1 MNYSVT
7 FDDGGHNTTLE
18 EFMSLDE
25 AFDFYHE
32 QVRLFKTKADD
43 FYKQFLTEEYDAV
56 LEVCKLDEDGFY
68 DDTIEVFDKDYDM
81 WWLPWGTSV
90 LQCSLHDYTIH
101 ATITLMFFQ
110 VSNVQSSN
118 IEELYIN
125 PTTSEVI
132 VDYKSGGSYSYTN
145 VDRVAI
151 DDLLYAR
158 ADVSLGQWV
167 NTHLAKSS
175 GVICDNLDALIRNIQ
190 REPIAAWL

>member
-1 MNYSVT
+1 
-7 FDDGGHNTTLE
+7 
-18 EFMSLDE
+18 
-25 AFDFYHE
+25 
-32 QVRLFKTKADD
+32 
-43 FYKQFLTEEYDAV
+43 
-56 LEVCKLDEDGFY
+56 
-68 DDTIEVFDKDYDM
+68 
-81 WWLPWGTSV
+81 
-90 LQCSLHDYTIH
+90 
-101 ATITLMFFQ
+101 MFFQ

-125 PTTSEVI
+125 PTTSECI
-132 VDYKSGGSYSYTN
+132 VEYKSGGSYSYTN

-190 REPIAAWL
+190 REPIAA